1 MLVWTL
7 LRNIPMSGLQLHFFI
22 LSICGHWFFG
32 WMAYVQEQEEFDKP
46 IEFSEYANQ
55 MLRDTFE
62 NWQSEFFYSLSGR

>member
-1 MLVWTL
+1 MNTFKKYSYVW
-7 LRNIPMSGLQLHFFI
+7 IIASFFI
-22 LSICGHWFFG
+22 LSIRGHWFFG

>member
-1 MLVWTL
+1 
-7 LRNIPMSGLQLHFFI
+7 MSGLQLHFSFYQ
-22 LSICGHWFFG
+22 SVDTGFFG

>member
-1 MLVWTL
+1 
-7 LRNIPMSGLQLHFFI
+7 
-22 LSICGHWFFG
+22 
-32 WMAYVQEQEEFDKP
+32 MAYVQEQEEFDKP